1 MNLGKICLLV
11 VTVSVLGCANKTTT
25 WISEPYKLADNVAFA
40 ELTNELVPALGDGE
54 TVTITTP
61 LDSCEKQKADRQLQA
76 SNARIGTL
84 FLLEKGKTVARQT
97 HRVPAGKPFYIQF
110 AQRGQGP
117 NSAQC
122 YVHVIVNL
130 EEGKKYSL
138 VGGFH
143 LMKGPIP
150 VVTGGSG
157 CALGV
162 MDNETQRLVPSRGQ
176 LCPADVR

>member
-1 MNLGKICLLV
+1 MV
-11 VTVSVLGCANKTTT
+11 GCASKTTT
-25 WISEPYKLADNVAFA
+25 WIPEPYKLADNVPFA
-40 ELTNELVPALGDGE
+40 ELTNEVVPVLRDGE
-54 TVTITTP
+54 TAKITTP
-61 LDSCEKQKADRQLQA
+61 LDSCEKQKADRSLQE

-84 FLLEKGKTVARQT
+84 FEFTKGQAVSRGT
-97 HRVPAGKPFYIQF
+97 HRVPAGSPFYIQF
-110 AQRGQGP
+110 SQHGQGP
-117 NSAQC
+117 RAAQC

-162 MDNETQRLVPSRGQ
+162 MDNETRQLVPSRGQ
-176 LCPADVR
+176 LCPGDAR